1 MNEIIEEWRPVIGYE
16 GLYEVSNLGKIKSL
30 NYNHTKQEK
39 ILRQVKMKN
48 GYLYVN
54 LYKNAKM
61 KLCRIHKLVANAFL
75 ENPNN
80 YTCVNHKDEDKTNNC
95 VDNLEWCDHKY
106 NVNFGTG
113 IKRRVT
119 NTDYKARTN
128 KIDYKAISE
137 KQINDPNKSKKVYQY
152 DKQGNLIKIWES
164 ANECKRNGFNQ
175 GHVSACCRN
184 ESKSHKGFKWS
195 YTPINP
201 K

>member
-1 MNEIIEEWRPVIGYE
+1 MNKIIEEWRPICGYE
-16 GLYEVSNLGKIKSL
+16 GLYEVSNLGRVKSL
-30 NYNHTKQEK
+30 DYNHTKQEK

-54 LYKNAKM
+54 LYKNTKM

-75 ENPNN
+75 ENPNG

-95 VDNLEWCDHKY
+95 VDNLEWCNQKY

-137 KQINDPNKSKKVYQY
+137 KQKNDPNKSKTVYQY

-175 GHVSACCRN
+175 GHISACCRG
-184 ESKSHKGFKWS
+184 ELKSHRGYIWS
-195 YTPINP
+195 YKPL
-201 K
+201 